1 MQRLFATELL
11 LQINLVVI
19 GEERKWAETQRKI
32 SAIFLFPALNYMI
45 LIDTKYSHK
54 ESETQE
60 SVEKPPEHHTTL
72 QHVCVILYCPHA

>member
-1 MQRLFATELL
+1 
-11 LQINLVVI
+11 
-19 GEERKWAETQRKI
+19 
-32 SAIFLFPALNYMI
+32 MI

-72 QHVCVILYCPHA
+72 QHVCIILYCPHA